1 MRAVRVPVFV
11 LAAVLAYILCNA
23 AWVTG
28 ESQRWLDAAD
38 RVSDAAL
45 RGDVSD
51 AGTALDTLDA
61 LWQEHQGYLHIV
73 ISHTELD
80 EAEALLAQA
89 EAMAAQFP
97 DTSLDTLEAVTAR
110 HRQIDAWNSTPVM
123 EKAALERLET
133 VMTEAGELQRSDW
146 VDFEQLVDNS
156 FAQKAMEAQ

>member
-1 MRAVRVPVFV
+1 MRAMRVPVFV
-11 LAAVLAYILCNA
+11 LAVAAAYILCSA

-51 AGTALDTLDA
+51 SEAALDALDTL
-61 LWQEHQGYLHIV
+61 WQKHQGYLHIV

-89 EAMAAQFP
+89 RAAVQQG
-97 DTSLDTLEAVTAR
+97 DMSSLY
-110 HRQIDAWNSTPVM
+110 PVM
-123 EKAALERLET
+123 AELRSQFELLAET
-133 VMTEAGELQRSDW
+133 QQVSLKNI
-146 VDFEQLVDNS
+146 L
-156 FAQKAMEAQ
+156 

>member
-1 MRAVRVPVFV
+1 MRAMRVPVFV
-11 LAAVLAYILCNA
+11 LAVVTAYILCNA

-51 AGTALDTLDA
+51 AGTALDTLGA

-89 EAMAAQFP
+89 RAAVGQG
-97 DTSLDTLEAVTAR
+97 DMSSLY
-110 HRQIDAWNSTPVM
+110 PVM
-123 EKAALERLET
+123 AELRSQFVLLAET
-133 VMTEAGELQRSDW
+133 QQVSLKNI
-146 VDFEQLVDNS
+146 L
-156 FAQKAMEAQ
+156 

>member
-1 MRAVRVPVFV
+1 MRAMRVPVFV
-11 LAAVLAYILCNA
+11 LAVAAAYILCSA

-51 AGTALDTLDA
+51 SEAALDALDTL
-61 LWQEHQGYLHIV
+61 WQKHQGYLHIV

-89 EAMAAQFP
+89 RGGRGICHPCIPSWRSCEV
-97 DTSLDTLEAVTAR
+97 SLNC
-110 HRQIDAWNSTPVM
+110 W
-123 EKAALERLET
+123 
-133 VMTEAGELQRSDW
+133 QRRSR
-146 VDFEQLVDNS
+146 
-156 FAQKAMEAQ
+156 